1 MTSSVLK
8 KDEIKTTTTQNT
20 LYCYYCYHHYHSIEQ
35 YKTVH
40 ILGADTFLN

>member
-20 LYCYYCYHHYHSIEQ
+20 LYCYYYHHYHSIEQ